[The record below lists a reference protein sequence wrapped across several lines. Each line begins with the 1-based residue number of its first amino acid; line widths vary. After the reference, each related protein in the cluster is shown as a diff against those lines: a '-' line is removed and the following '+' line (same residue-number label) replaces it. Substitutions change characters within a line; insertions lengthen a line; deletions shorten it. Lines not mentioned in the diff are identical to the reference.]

1 MAADH
6 AATNVKAGA
15 CYHKVVTL
23 NIASHSMTTPSL
35 SSDPIIR
42 AMLYPNDNMMATQMI
57 RMATKLSEN
66 PERLDAIINSD
77 IDLSTVHPQIL
88 NEIWMSLPRFNKT
101 HLAAPFLAKM
111 TDRLDSQ
118 LEDILTVQSM
128 AYPGMLQSW
137 IQFILNKPRT
147 VKRKIDVITNHSIH
161 AFHEWLYN
169 TETVSNEAESL
180 VAPFIQAIEQLAG
193 KQRDIVLLQPFFQP
207 DFSLT
212 GLESDWPPPNQE
224 KLSALFDRIIHHLGN
239 AIHTPFEA
247 SNYNTTNFHD
257 NKKKIIQ
264 HPNLLHYLLYF
275 KQQEADRLQIDIAPL
290 LQSSMAIKALLAE
303 GADWKK
309 AIKDRQ
315 HITQATRE
323 AVRDLPFIRKIRLE
337 RVAKTAIKNNS
348 QDTQDTISRTMLKI

>member
-1 MAADH
+1 
-6 AATNVKAGA
+6 
-15 CYHKVVTL
+15 
-23 NIASHSMTTPSL
+23 
-35 SSDPIIR
+35 
-42 AMLYPNDNMMATQMI
+42 MLYPNDNMMATQMI

-77 IDLSTVHPQIL
+77 IDLSTVHPRIL

-111 TDRLDSQ
+111 TDRLDRQ

-128 AYPGMLQSW
+128 AHPGMLQAW
-137 IQFILNKPRT
+137 IQFNLNKPRSA
-147 VKRKIDVITNHSIH
+147 KRKIDVITKKSIH
-161 AFHEWLYN
+161 AFQEWLYD
-169 TETVSNEAESL
+169 TETVSNEADSL
-180 VAPFIQAIEQLAG
+180 VAPFIQALEQLAG
-193 KQRDIVLLQPFFQP
+193 DQRDSVLLQPFFQP
-207 DFSLT
+207 EFSLI
-212 GLESDWPPPNQE
+212 GLESEWPPPNQE
-224 KLSALFDRIIHHLGN
+224 KLSALFERIIHHLGN

-247 SNYNTTNFHD
+247 SNYNTTNLYK
-257 NKKKIIQ
+257 NQQIIQ

-275 KQQEADRLQIDIAPL
+275 KQQEAARLQVDIAPL
-290 LQSSMAIKALLAE
+290 LDASMAIKVLLAE